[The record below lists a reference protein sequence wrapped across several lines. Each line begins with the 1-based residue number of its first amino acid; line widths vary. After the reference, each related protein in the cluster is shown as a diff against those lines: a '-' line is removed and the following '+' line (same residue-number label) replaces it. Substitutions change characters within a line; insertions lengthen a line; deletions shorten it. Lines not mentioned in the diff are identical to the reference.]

1 MSTPPIPP
9 SPPPVPPRS
18 PYAPPEA
25 GSTPT
30 GGSSG
35 ARLPW
40 EERDRLGFVEALIQT
55 IRLII
60 SDPADAFSRLRPDGD
75 LTSPI
80 LFGLIL
86 SWIAI
91 FLSQIWQLLFGG
103 FYRSLFSQFGGFED
117 AFAAPGIGG
126 LVGTLVLWPILF
138 VIGLFIG
145 AGILHLC
152 FMLVSA
158 TSHSPSGFEGTLKV
172 VAYSQ
177 TVGLASVVPLLGGFI
192 MMVWGIYLE
201 VIGAA
206 SVHRTTQ
213 GKALLGVLIPLL
225 VCCFCGIVAAVF
237 FGAMIAALIA
247 ALAGNM
253 GT

>member
-1 MSTPPIPP
+1 MSTPPIPS

-18 PYAPPEA
+18 PYAPLDA
-25 GSTPT
+25 GSTPP

-35 ARLPW
+35 QRLPW
-40 EERDRLGFVEALIQT
+40 EERDRLGLFEALIQT
-55 IRLII
+55 IRLVVT
-60 SDPADAFSRLRPDGD
+60 DPADAFSRLRPDGD

-80 LFGLIL
+80 LFGVIM
-86 SWIAI
+86 SWVAI

-103 FYRSLFSQFGGFED
+103 FYRSLFSQFGGLED

-126 LVGTLVLWPILF
+126 LIGTLVLWPIFFL
-138 VIGLFIG
+138 IGLFIG

-152 FMLVSA
+152 LMLVSA
-158 TSHSPSGFEGTLKV
+158 TERSPFGFEGTLKV
-172 VAYSQ
+172 VAYTQ
-177 TVGLASVVPLLGGFI
+177 TVGLASVVPVLGGFI

-206 SVHRTTQ
+206 AVHRTTQ
-213 GKALLGVLIPLL
+213 GKALLGVLIPLI
-225 VCCFCGIVAAVF
+225 VCCFCGLVSAVF
-237 FGAMIAALIA
+237 FGAMIAAFIA
-247 ALAGNM
+247 ALAGNT